1 MLRNEKGMRL
11 CEAQGWGRMRL
22 RRGKREGCF
31 ENVIHHTTILFYL
44 KIRFHLSV
52 EVRVAKIEG
61 VVKVG
66 KVEGARGKIRGRKTT
81 FVVGLGHI
89 GGLALGVMG
98 RGGEGTTSADGRRS
112 GGVALLVV

>member
-1 MLRNEKGMRL
+1 
-11 CEAQGWGRMRL
+11 MRL

-66 KVEGARGKIRGRKTT
+66 KVEGARGR
-81 FVVGLGHI
+81 
-89 GGLALGVMG
+89 
-98 RGGEGTTSADGRRS
+98 
-112 GGVALLVV
+112 